1 MLWDTLQ
8 TVTLLPCQLEHDE
21 RIFFFKRFQLL
32 YGNLCT
38 AITRSFRSGTEQ
50 PTVSAW
56 KKKEFSVR
64 RSDPLLWL
72 FLMTFW
78 FASRRLFTGLRG
90 SSSFRI
96 VLLLSLDCNIKRMH
110 PAFWIVNLLLA
121 SSHPAI
127 QSDTNAFPSS
137 LNYYTSCSRSF
148 SRCRSSNHQAHSKSC
163 LCWSVK
169 NYFRITF
176 FLTPIIFI
184 SFGAN
189 SSKDSKWPVRWG
201 WMWRRGINFNLYEQ
215 LYIINVSCNAG
226 PLRPS
231 SCVPWCYGILDSW
244 CVILSSFQI
253 LIDNLC
259 CRWKVSILQVS
270 PFNFF

>member
-1 MLWDTLQ
+1 MSGSRKNHRRVIRRCPFLLVSMQASNLNVEEMLWDTLQ

-110 PAFWIVNLLLA
+110 PAF
-121 SSHPAI
+121 
-127 QSDTNAFPSS
+127 
-137 LNYYTSCSRSF
+137 
-148 SRCRSSNHQAHSKSC
+148 
-163 LCWSVK
+163 
-169 NYFRITF
+169 
-176 FLTPIIFI
+176 
-184 SFGAN
+184 
-189 SSKDSKWPVRWG
+189 
-201 WMWRRGINFNLYEQ
+201 
-215 LYIINVSCNAG
+215 
-226 PLRPS
+226 
-231 SCVPWCYGILDSW
+231 
-244 CVILSSFQI
+244 
-253 LIDNLC
+253 
-259 CRWKVSILQVS
+259 
-270 PFNFF
+270 